1 MGRLTSS
8 RPELM
13 GRLTSSRPELMGR
26 LISSRPDREPTG
38 EVPSTDEIS
47 DLAGRDVYA
56 GRSG

>member
-8 RPELM
+8 RPE
-13 GRLTSSRPELMGR
+13 
-26 LISSRPDREPTG
+26 REPTG

-47 DLAGRDVYA
+47 DLAVRDVYA